1 MNSVLRL
8 FIFLGLLSFSGFAQ
22 DSVSVTFR
30 VLSPGLKA
38 GEKVFITGGNDKLGN
53 WQPGEVQLSGTDNG
67 SYAVTLTFA
76 RHENLEYKFTKGS
89 WQEEA
94 QFSQGVAPGN
104 FRLIAEKDTT
114 VIVTV
119 PFWGGNVTVPHGQI
133 TGTVK
138 YHRQV
143 GGTGIP
149 PRDIIVWLPP
159 DYEKNPD
166 RRYPVLYMHD
176 GQNIVDPAT
185 CGFGYDWQVDENADS
200 LIRCKVMEPIIVV
213 GIYCTANRTAE
224 YSPGAAG
231 TAYMNYLIDIVK
243 PLIDKTY
250 RTKPDRLNTAVGG
263 SSMGGLISFMLAW
276 EHPEVYAKAI
286 CFSPA
291 LKIDRFD
298 YAAVVK
304 NTKEKKDIFL
314 YIYNGGVGLEAM
326 LQPGVTSTV
335 DILKEKGYHEGK
347 DFVLT
352 RDITAEHNERAW
364 AKHIGEA
371 LVRLFGGQK

>member
-1 MNSVLRL
+1 MISTFRL
-8 FIFLGLLSFSGFAQ
+8 FTLCAALSISLFSQ

-53 WQPGEVQLSGTDNG
+53 WQPGEVQLSGTGNG
-67 SYAVTLTFA
+67 SYAITLTFA

-94 QFSQGVAPGN
+94 QFVSGVAPGN
-104 FRLIAEKDTT
+104 LHLIAEKDTI
-114 VIVTV
+114 VSVTV
-119 PFWGGNVTVPHGQI
+119 PYWGGNVTVPHGQI
-133 TGTVK
+133 TGTVA
-138 YHRQV
+138 YHRQI
-143 GGTGIP
+143 GGAGIP

-159 DYEKNPD
+159 DYAKNPD

-185 CGFGYDWQVDENADS
+185 CGFGYDWQLDENADS
-200 LIRCKVMEPIIVV
+200 LIACKAIEPIIIV
-213 GIYCTANRTAE
+213 GVYCTANRTAE
-224 YSPGAAG
+224 YSPGTVG
-231 TAYMNYLIDIVK
+231 TAYMNFLITVVK

-250 RTKPDRLNTAVGG
+250 RTKPDRMNTAVGG

-276 EHPEVYAKAI
+276 EHPEVYSKAI

-298 YAAVVK
+298 YASIVQ
-304 NTKEKKDIFL
+304 NTNEKKDIFL

-326 LQPGVTSTV
+326 LQPGVTATV
-335 DILKEKGYHEGK
+335 DILKEKGYREGK

-352 RDITAEHNERAW
+352 RDMSAEHNERAW
-364 AKHIGEA
+364 AKQIGLA
-371 LVRLFGGQK
+371 LVKLFGR